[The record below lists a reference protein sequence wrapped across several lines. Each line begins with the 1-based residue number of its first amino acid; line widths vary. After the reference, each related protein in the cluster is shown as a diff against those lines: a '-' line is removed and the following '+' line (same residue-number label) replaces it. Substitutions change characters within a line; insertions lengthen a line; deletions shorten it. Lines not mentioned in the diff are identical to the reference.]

1 MTFSNKPILLFWET
15 TRACP
20 LRCVHCR
27 ADAIENPLPGEL
39 STAEGRNLIDQVA
52 AFGKPYPVI
61 IFTGGDPLKR
71 DDLYELLAYASSKG
85 IGFAVSP
92 AVSQFLTIEVLEK
105 LKRSGAASISVSL
118 DGAQKEIHD
127 SIRQL
132 NGTYERTISVMR
144 QAIGIGLPVQ
154 VNTTVMKQNVT
165 ELPMMFKQ
173 LMELGIKVWEVFF
186 LIKAGRGKGVDDL
199 TPSECESV
207 CNFLYDVSKCGII
220 VRTVE
225 APFIR
230 RVAKRRERT
239 DYWAEDEL
247 YLKMRSELDAF
258 GYRPVAPSTIKPV
271 GTLDGDGI
279 MFVSYD
285 GTVSPGGFLPLGVG
299 NVKNGNIVDVY
310 TKNELFMD
318 IRERRLEGPCGTC
331 AFKSECGGSRA
342 RAYAYSGNPLGSDS
356 ACFYMHSLKN
366 GAKDK

>member
-39 STAEGRNLIDQVA
+39 STAEGKNLIDQVA

-71 DDLYELLAYASSKG
+71 DDLYELLAYTSSKG

-239 DYWAEDEL
+239 DYWAGDEL

-258 GYRPVAPSTIKPV
+258 GYRPVAPSTIKLI